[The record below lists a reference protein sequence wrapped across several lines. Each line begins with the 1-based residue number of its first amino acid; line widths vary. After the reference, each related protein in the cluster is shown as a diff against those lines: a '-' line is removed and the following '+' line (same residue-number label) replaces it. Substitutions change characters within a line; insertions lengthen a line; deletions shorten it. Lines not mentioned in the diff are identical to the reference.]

1 MSYDSLLTQNRSE
14 HENQNLLTTSTH
26 QNILSGRPGL
36 WPSETFAE
44 TSGFGSV
51 VVNVPI
57 AQKDQKESPER
68 SRDGYGKFRAL
79 VEYPLSVKRGAKQW
93 RKSYLDGLIPNPD
106 GKIGSHKSRKRI
118 WFKVLNQVWNTEF
131 SKWSDGDILPIPSLP
146 TVYKWSIIDHSAR
159 TDPDPASKLPGDT
172 ECGVARFESH
182 EQISDADAGVGND
195 AGGESDSEFSGSC
208 MPDEFNGSCMP

>member
-1 MSYDSLLTQNRSE
+1 
-14 HENQNLLTTSTH
+14 
-26 QNILSGRPGL
+26 
-36 WPSETFAE
+36 
-44 TSGFGSV
+44 
-51 VVNVPI
+51 
-57 AQKDQKESPER
+57 
-68 SRDGYGKFRAL
+68 
-79 VEYPLSVKRGAKQW
+79 
-93 RKSYLDGLIPNPD
+93 
-106 GKIGSHKSRKRI
+106 
-118 WFKVLNQVWNTEF
+118 VLNQVWNTEF

-208 MPDEFNGSCMP
+208 MPEEFEAGAAAAETGCSNEAGDIHLEKARRRRSPVEFEVGPGRAANAAESDAASAATAAAAAAAAAAESAAGPATAAAAVNAADAAAAAAADSTATADGALSSLHFFCR

>member
-1 MSYDSLLTQNRSE
+1 MPVQSLQTQPALSQINVQLLLNHLQSSGSTMSYDSLLTQNRSE

-44 TSGFGSV
+44 TSGFGSA

-68 SRDGYGKFRAL
+68 SRDGDGKFRAL

-93 RKSYLDGLIPNPD
+93 RKSYLDGLITNPD
-106 GKIGSHKSRKRI
+106 GKIGSPKS
-118 WFKVLNQVWNTEF
+118 
-131 SKWSDGDILPIPSLP
+131 
-146 TVYKWSIIDHSAR
+146 
-159 TDPDPASKLPGDT
+159 
-172 ECGVARFESH
+172 
-182 EQISDADAGVGND
+182 
-195 AGGESDSEFSGSC
+195 
-208 MPDEFNGSCMP
+208 

>member
-68 SRDGYGKFRAL
+68 SRDGDGKFRAL

-93 RKSYLDGLIPNPD
+93 RN
-106 GKIGSHKSRKRI
+106 HI
-118 WFKVLNQVWNTEF
+118 W
-131 SKWSDGDILPIPSLP
+131 
-146 TVYKWSIIDHSAR
+146 
-159 TDPDPASKLPGDT
+159 TD
-172 ECGVARFESH
+172 
-182 EQISDADAGVGND
+182 
-195 AGGESDSEFSGSC
+195 
-208 MPDEFNGSCMP
+208 